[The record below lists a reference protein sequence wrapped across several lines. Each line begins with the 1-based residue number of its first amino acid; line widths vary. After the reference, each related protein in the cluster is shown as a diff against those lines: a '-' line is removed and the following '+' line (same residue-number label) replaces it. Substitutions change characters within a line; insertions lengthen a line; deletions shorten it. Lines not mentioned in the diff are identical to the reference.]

1 VGIDFSQ
8 WTSTSGLTVTNGA
21 VFFMDSKAGA
31 KVDNFGQIPVGR
43 FTVPRATSTLATFG
57 VSGRGRGGGVEDQA
71 FRTGTLLFTPRN
83 LPPPPPPP
91 PPPHPP
97 PAPGGGP
104 VAHKQSHLC
113 DGCCP
118 TCTRAVVTVVAADVT
133 LAGTAGSWVT
143 YQLDAKLAS
152 TPQPIASARTLRK
165 PVLPTSIAKIYASQ
179 DTPISLAPAFNVRNR
194 YRYTVN
200 VTSIRLMS
208 HEPCTLHTS

>member
-1 VGIDFSQ
+1 
-8 WTSTSGLTVTNGA
+8 
-21 VFFMDSKAGA
+21 
-31 KVDNFGQIPVGR
+31 
-43 FTVPRATSTLATFG
+43 
-57 VSGRGRGGGVEDQA
+57 
-71 FRTGTLLFTPRN
+71 
-83 LPPPPPPP
+83 
-91 PPPHPP
+91 
-97 PAPGGGP
+97 
-104 VAHKQSHLC
+104 
-113 DGCCP
+113 
-118 TCTRAVVTVVAADVT
+118 VTVVAADVT

-143 YQLDAKLAS
+143 YQLEAKLAS